1 MRGACRPFAD
11 MKEFANFVVQCLT
24 TKFSIM
30 KTKKKTAPKK
40 KLPKGFENLPKGFRY
55 NPALDNNNYD
65 EQPLFKE
72 KIDRANHILK
82 IAGPPD
88 FSHGKKP

>member
-1 MRGACRPFAD
+1 
-11 MKEFANFVVQCLT
+11 
-24 TKFSIM
+24 M

-55 NPALDNNNYD
+55 NPALDNNNYA

-72 KIDRANHILK
+72 KVDRANHILK
-82 IAGPPD
+82 TIGLPKS
-88 FSHGKKP
+88 FYGKKP